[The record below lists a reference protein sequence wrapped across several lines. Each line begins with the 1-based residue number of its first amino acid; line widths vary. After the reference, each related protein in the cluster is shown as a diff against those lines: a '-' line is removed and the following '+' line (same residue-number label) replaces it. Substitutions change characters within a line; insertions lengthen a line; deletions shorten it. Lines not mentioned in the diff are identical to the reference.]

1 MWTRES
7 LEAQIAKR
15 ARAVPGVES
24 VYIGPA
30 DPAAIK
36 DQRSYV
42 AVVYGGGQWGRPTL
56 NTQPRRYDMIVSAFV
71 HAVDRDLMFDIADA
85 LVVSLGGLKNV
96 TSHRERRRAGVQHLL
111 HTASG
116 GGRQRSL
123 GRELGPTR
131 PRSPAT
137 WNGWAATSSVTR

>member
-24 VYIGPA
+24 VYIGPPN
-30 DPAAIK
+30 PAATK

-42 AVVYGGGQWGRPTL
+42 AVVYGGAQWGRPTL
-56 NTQPRRYDMIVSAFV
+56 NTQPRRYDISVSAFV
-71 HAVDRDLMFDIADA
+71 HAVDRGLMFDIADA

-96 TSHRERRRAGVQHLL
+96 TITESAEEQESNISFIQLAVG
-111 HTASG
+111 
-116 GGRQRSL
+116 
-123 GRELGPTR
+123 
-131 PRSPAT
+131 
-137 WNGWAATSSVTR
+137 AANDR

>member
-30 DPAAIK
+30 NPAAIK
-36 DQRSYV
+36 DRRSYV
-42 AVVYGGGQWGRPTL
+42 AVVFGGGQWGRPTL
-56 NTQPRRYDMIVSAFV
+56 NTQPRLYDMIVSAFV

-85 LVVSLGGLKNV
+85 LVVSLGGLKDV
-96 TSHRERRRAGVQHLL
+96 TITESAEEQESNISFIQLAVG
-111 HTASG
+111 
-116 GGRQRSL
+116 
-123 GRELGPTR
+123 
-131 PRSPAT
+131 
-137 WNGWAATSSVTR
+137 AANDR